1 MKLIEILNCDK
12 KYGIGKR
19 NGLLFSLPL
28 DMKFFAKTT
37 TGHTVALGENTLLSF
52 PNSKPLKNRK
62 HIVISANPNSN
73 YENVIN
79 VHTFDDFK
87 AIIKKELEL
96 DDVYIIGGASI
107 YNSMLPYVDE
117 VILNKVNEDGGAEV
131 FFNNIDENPDFKLES
146 KNEVII
152 DNGLETQVHI
162 YKNINKKPL

>member
-62 HIVISANPNSN
+62 HIVISANPSSN

-152 DNGLETQVHI
+152 DNALETQVHI